1 MIFLFPSWDMLVFVE
16 GSNKYH
22 YQLHGSLSRM
32 AASKAVKLATK
43 YDKGVIH
50 VTCLVNLDEQ
60 WGFVNRFKMT
70 RLYLRFVYG

>member
-50 VTCLVNLDEQ
+50 VTCLVKKWMNNE
-60 WGFVNRFKMT
+60 G
-70 RLYLRFVYG
+70 LRIGLRSQDDI